1 MEHILLPTSIEF
13 LEGNTA
19 HVGKVVVTP
28 CTQGYGTTLGNAL
41 RRVLLSSLP
50 GAAVDSVKINGVSHE
65 FSAVDGVQ
73 EDMIEIILNLKQM
86 AVKLYGDEPIVLTL
100 NKKTIGPV
108 TAGDF
113 QKDSQVEI
121 MNPELVLFNITKS
134 APVEMEVTIVKGW
147 GYVAAAEKEKKNL
160 DLGTIV
166 IDSLFTPIRD
176 VGYAV
181 ELTRLG
187 DVTDY
192 EKLTLTI
199 ETNGTVSPKDALSES
214 TKILMDHFALILEA
228 TGVAHKIA
236 PKMEKEGLVEEE
248 VTVEES
254 DDSLGEE
261 EKPKSKKKAK
271 K

>member
-1 MEHILLPTSIEF
+1 MENISLPTSIEF
-13 LEGNTA
+13 LEGSTPN
-19 HVGKVVVTP
+19 VGKVVVTP

-65 FSAVDGVQ
+65 FSAVEGVK

-86 AVKLYGDEPIVLTL
+86 AVKLYGDEPVVLSL
-100 NKKTIGPV
+100 SKKTVGPV
-108 TAGDF
+108 KAGDF
-113 QKDSQVEI
+113 EKNSAVEV
-121 MNPELVLFNITKS
+121 MNPELELFTITKAN
-134 APVEMEVTIVKGW
+134 APIEMDITIVKGL
-147 GYVAAAEKEKKNL
+147 GFVSAAEKEKKNL

-199 ETNGTVSPKDALSES
+199 ETNGTVTPKDALAES
-214 TKILMDHFALILEA
+214 TKILMDHFSLILENSS
-228 TGVAHKIA
+228 TTH
-236 PKMEKEGLVEEE
+236 PKMILSEDTEKDEDLVEE
-248 VTVEES
+248 S
-254 DDSLGEE
+254 SEE
-261 EKPKSKKKAK
+261 EKPKAKKKAK

>member
-1 MEHILLPTSIEF
+1 MEHISLPTSIEF
-13 LEGNTA
+13 LEGNTP
-19 HVGKVVVTP
+19 HVGKVVVSP

-50 GAAVDSVKINGVSHE
+50 GAAIDSVKINGVSHE
-65 FSAVDGVQ
+65 FSAVDAVQ
-73 EDMIEIILNLKQM
+73 EDMIEIILNLKQV
-86 AVKLYGDEPIVLTL
+86 AVKLYGDEPVVLTL
-100 NKKTIGPV
+100 SKKTIGPV

-113 QKDSQVEI
+113 DKNSAVEI
-121 MNPELVLFNITKS
+121 MNPDLVLFNITKS
-134 APVEMEVTIVKGW
+134 APVDMEVTVVKGW
-147 GYVAAAEKEKKNL
+147 GFVSAAEKEKKNL

-214 TKILMDHFALILEA
+214 TKILMDHFSLILEA
-228 TGVAHKIA
+228 CGDVREIA
-236 PKMEKEGLVEEE
+236 PAKHKEVVEDEAISEATDVEEE
-248 VTVEES
+248 A
-254 DDSLGEE
+254 
-261 EKPKSKKKAK
+261 PKAKKKAK

>member
-1 MEHILLPTSIEF
+1 MEHISLPTSIEF
-13 LEGNTA
+13 LEGNTPN
-19 HVGKVVVTP
+19 VGKVVVSP

-65 FSAVDGVQ
+65 FSAVNGVQ
-73 EDMIEIILNLKQM
+73 EDMIEIILNLKQV
-86 AVKLYGDEPIVLTL
+86 AVKLYGTEPVVLTL

-113 QKDSQVEI
+113 EKNSAVEI
-121 MNPELVLFNITKS
+121 MNPDLVLFHITKS
-134 APVEMEVTIVKGW
+134 TPVEMEVTIVNGW
-147 GYVAAAEKEKKNL
+147 GFVSAAEKEKKNL

-187 DVTDY
+187 DVTDF

-199 ETNGTVSPKDALSES
+199 ETNGTVTPKDALSES
-214 TKILMDHFALILEA
+214 TKILMDHFSLILESCGDA
-228 TGVAHKIA
+228 RSVAPVKHA
-236 PKMEKEGLVEEE
+236 ELLVEE
-248 VTVEES
+248 VQTSDES
-254 DDSLGEE
+254 SDESED
-261 EKPKSKKKAK
+261 EKPKAKKKAK

>member
-1 MEHILLPTSIEF
+1 MEHISLPTSIEF
-13 LEGNTA
+13 LEGSTP

-50 GAAVDSVKINGVSHE
+50 GAAVDSVKIDGVSHE
-65 FSAVDGVQ
+65 FSAVNGVQ

-86 AVKLYGDEPIVLTL
+86 AVKLYGDEPVVLSL
-100 NKKTIGPV
+100 SKKSVGPV
-108 TAGDF
+108 MAGDF
-113 QKDSQVEI
+113 DKNSAVEI
-121 MNPELVLFNITKS
+121 MNPDLVLFTITKA

-147 GYVAAAEKEKKNL
+147 GFVSAAEKEKKNL

-199 ETNGTVSPKDALSES
+199 ETNGTVTPKDALAES
-214 TKILMDHFALILEA
+214 TKILMDHFALLLDA
-228 TGVAHKIA
+228 TGTTSLDMPHIQA
-236 PKMEKEGLVEEE
+236 EE
-248 VTVEES
+248 VSES
-254 DDSLGEE
+254 VSLSEDDAVAED
-261 EKPKSKKKAK
+261 KSKKKKTK

>member
-1 MEHILLPTSIEF
+1 MEHISLPTSIEF
-13 LEGNTA
+13 LEGTTP

-28 CTQGYGTTLGNAL
+28 CQQGYGTTLGNAL

-50 GAAVDSVKINGVSHE
+50 GAAVDCVKLSGVSHE
-65 FSAVDGVQ
+65 FSAVPGVQ
-73 EDMIEIILNLKQM
+73 EDMIEVILNLKQL
-86 AVKLYGDEPIVLTL
+86 AVKSYSDEPVILTL
-100 NKKTIGPV
+100 SKKESGPV
-108 TAGDF
+108 TAADF
-113 QKDSQVEI
+113 EKNSAVEI
-121 MNPELVLFNITKS
+121 MNPDLKLFTITSTKS
-134 APVEMEVTIVKGW
+134 PVEMEITIVKGL

-192 EKLTLTI
+192 EKLVLTI
-199 ETNGTVSPKDALSES
+199 ETNGTVTPKDALFES
-214 TKILMDHFALILEA
+214 TKILMDHFSLLLNISGSGRTEMAVVE
-228 TGVAHKIA
+228 
-236 PKMEKEGLVEEE
+236 EKESE
-248 VTVEES
+248 
-254 DDSLGEE
+254 GEAIDVADEDAE
-261 EKPKSKKKAK
+261 EKPKTKKKAK

>member
-1 MEHILLPTSIEF
+1 MEHISLPTSIEF
-13 LEGNTA
+13 LEGTTSN
-19 HVGKVVVTP
+19 VGKVVVTP
-28 CTQGYGTTLGNAL
+28 CQQGYGTTLGNAL

-50 GAAVDSVKINGVSHE
+50 GAAVDSVKMSGVSHE
-65 FSAVDGVQ
+65 FSAVPGVQ

-86 AVKLYGDEPIVLTL
+86 AVKSYSDEPVVLTL
-100 NKKTIGPV
+100 SKKDSGPV

-113 QKDSQVEI
+113 EKNSAVEI
-121 MNPELVLFNITKS
+121 MNPDLKLFTITSAKS
-134 APVEMEVTIVKGW
+134 PVEMEITIVKGW

-192 EKLTLTI
+192 EKLVLTI
-199 ETNGTVSPKDALSES
+199 EPNGTVSPKDALAES
-214 TKILMDHFALILEA
+214 TKILMDHFSLVLNAAQEA
-228 TGVAHKIA
+228 SSEEPAA
-236 PKMEKEGLVEEE
+236 VEE
-248 VTVEES
+248 T
-254 DDSLGEE
+254 E
-261 EKPKSKKKAK
+261 EKPAKKSKKKE
-271 K
+271 

>member
-1 MEHILLPTSIEF
+1 MEYISLPTSIEF
-13 LEGNTA
+13 LEGSTA
-19 HVGKVVVTP
+19 NVGKVVVTP
-28 CTQGYGTTLGNAL
+28 CQQGYGTTLGNAL

-50 GAAVDSVKINGVSHE
+50 GAAVDSVKISGVSHE
-65 FSAVDGVQ
+65 FSAVPGVQ

-86 AVKLYGDEPIVLTL
+86 AVKSYSDEPVVLTL
-100 NKKTIGPV
+100 SKKEAGVI

-113 QKDSQVEI
+113 EKNSAVEI
-121 MNPELVLFNITKS
+121 MNPDLKLCTVTS
-134 APVEMEVTIVKGW
+134 AKTPVEMEVTIVKGW

-192 EKLTLTI
+192 EKLVLTI

-214 TKILMDHFALILEA
+214 TRILMDHFALILNMSGGGTMEMPVQEEKGEA
-228 TGVAHKIA
+228 
-236 PKMEKEGLVEEE
+236 MEETARDEEA
-248 VTVEES
+248 
-254 DDSLGEE
+254 E
-261 EKPKSKKKAK
+261 EKPKAKKKAK

>member
-1 MEHILLPTSIEF
+1 MEHISLPTSIEF
-13 LEGNTA
+13 LEGTTP

-28 CTQGYGTTLGNAL
+28 CQQGYGTTLGNAL

-50 GAAVDSVKINGVSHE
+50 GAAVDSVKISGVSHE
-65 FSAVDGVQ
+65 FSAVPGVQ
-73 EDMIEIILNLKQM
+73 EDMIEVILNLKQL
-86 AVKLYGDEPIVLTL
+86 AVKSYSDEPVVLTL
-100 NKKTIGPV
+100 SKKESGPV
-108 TAGDF
+108 TAADF
-113 QKDSQVEI
+113 DKNSAVEI
-121 MNPELVLFNITKS
+121 MNPDLKLFTITSAKS
-134 APVEMEVTIVKGW
+134 PVEMEITIVKGW

-192 EKLTLTI
+192 EKLVLTV
-199 ETNGTVSPKDALSES
+199 ETNGTITPKDALSES
-214 TKILMDHFALILEA
+214 TKILMDHFSLLLNLSDAGSTQMPDA
-228 TGVAHKIA
+228 Q
-236 PKMEKEGLVEEE
+236 EKESDTEEM
-248 VTVEES
+248 T
-254 DDSLGEE
+254 DSADEE
-261 EKPKSKKKAK
+261 EKPKAKKKAK

>member
-1 MEHILLPTSIEF
+1 MEQISLPTSIEF
-13 LEGNTA
+13 LEGNTIN
-19 HVGKVVVTP
+19 VGKIVVTP

-65 FSAVDGVQ
+65 FSAVPNVQ
-73 EDMIEIILNLKQM
+73 EDMIEIILNLKQV
-86 AVKLYGDEPIVLTL
+86 AVKLYGDEPVTL
-100 NKKTIGPV
+100 SLSKKTIGPV
-108 TAGDF
+108 TVGDF
-113 QKDSQVEI
+113 EKNSAVEL
-121 MNPELVLFNITKS
+121 MNPDFHLFTITKA
-134 APVEMEVTIVKGW
+134 APVEMEITVVKGL

-199 ETNGTVSPKDALSES
+199 ETNGTVSPKDALAES
-214 TKILMDHFALILEA
+214 TKILMDHFSLILENSA
-228 TGVAHKIA
+228 TTH
-236 PKMEKEGLVEEE
+236 PKMMITEE
-248 VTVEES
+248 VAEDEEVVSEES
-254 DDSLGEE
+254 SDE
-261 EKPKSKKKAK
+261 EKPKAKKKAK

>member
-1 MEHILLPTSIEF
+1 MEHISLPTSIEF
-13 LEGNTA
+13 LEGTTSN
-19 HVGKVVVTP
+19 VGKVVVTP
-28 CTQGYGTTLGNAL
+28 CQQGYGTTLGNAL

-50 GAAVDSVKINGVSHE
+50 GAAVDSVKMSGVSHE
-65 FSAVDGVQ
+65 FSAVPGVQ

-86 AVKLYGDEPIVLTL
+86 AVKSYSDEPVVLTL
-100 NKKTIGPV
+100 SKKDSGPV

-113 QKDSQVEI
+113 EKNSAVEI
-121 MNPELVLFNITKS
+121 MNPDLKLFTITSAKS
-134 APVEMEVTIVKGW
+134 PVEMEITIVKGW

-192 EKLTLTI
+192 EKLVLTI
-199 ETNGTVSPKDALSES
+199 ETNGTVSPKDALAES
-214 TKILMDHFALILEA
+214 TKILMDHFALILDMSGGSSVEA
-228 TGVAHKIA
+228 SAKEE
-236 PKMEKEGLVEEE
+236 KMEAASEEE
-248 VTVEES
+248 TTSEEV
-254 DDSLGEE
+254 E
-261 EKPKSKKKAK
+261 EKPKAKKKAK